1 MRTAIE
7 KESEQIASVAIG
19 YIDKFNITGLLTSGI
34 EGYNNAKKEKDRLV
48 ESALFS
54 VEVQKIRK
62 DIGNTSMKGI
72 IIEPPSGDIKLKLIS
87 DTVIQK

>member
-1 MRTAIE
+1 M
-7 KESEQIASVAIG
+7 
-19 YIDKFNITGLLTSGI
+19 
-34 EGYNNAKKEKDRLV
+34 

-87 DTVIQK
+87 DTVIQQ